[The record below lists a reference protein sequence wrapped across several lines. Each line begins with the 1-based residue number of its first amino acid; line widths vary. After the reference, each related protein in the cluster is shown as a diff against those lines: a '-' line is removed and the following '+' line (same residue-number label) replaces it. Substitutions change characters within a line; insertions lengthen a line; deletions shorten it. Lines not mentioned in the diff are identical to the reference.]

1 MAPIVAGA
9 CRSEAPGL
17 RAGPAAGRQRCQKC
31 ESRGSS
37 DLRLRAGTYRLLA
50 VGRLGRDCADAASRA
65 RRPRRDGAAW
75 ASRWRI
81 ASRARSSAAG
91 SRKNTYA
98 KLAPNIKESSSYV
111 SCATSSAASISP
123 RACASR
129 TTSAKVSRIRRVHVA
144 QVVPDRPCFRV
155 KFGSRGHEKTPPGK
169 DRALEIRQKGL
180 TDGEDTART
189 RGCGPSRL
197 PHFTLEHVGRGIN
210 RRDLE
215 VFLRSKV
222 REEAALAHADVVSQA
237 RYRQTIESLDRRQ
250 FSGGVQ
256 DRLTAPG
263 AVRPSAPSIRFG
275 ISRPSP

>member
-1 MAPIVAGA
+1 MGKPLANRKSSTVKRGGIAEEHVREVGTQHQGVEFVCQLRDVLSGVDLAQ
-9 CRSEAPGL
+9 GL
-17 RAGPAAGRQRCQKC
+17 RLPYDFGQGLEDP
-31 ESRGSS
+31 
-37 DLRLRAGTYRLLA
+37 
-50 VGRLGRDCADAASRA
+50 
-65 RRPRRDGAAW
+65 
-75 ASRWRI
+75 
-81 ASRARSSAAG
+81 
-91 SRKNTYA
+91 
-98 KLAPNIKESSSYV
+98 
-111 SCATSSAASISP
+111 
-123 RACASR
+123 
-129 TTSAKVSRIRRVHVA
+129 RVHVA
-144 QVVPDRPCFRV
+144 QVVPNRPCFRV
-155 KFGSRGHEKTPPGK
+155 EFGSRGHEKTPPGK
-169 DRALEIRQKGL
+169 DGALEIRQKGL

-197 PHFTLEHVGRGIN
+197 PHFTLEHFGRGIN